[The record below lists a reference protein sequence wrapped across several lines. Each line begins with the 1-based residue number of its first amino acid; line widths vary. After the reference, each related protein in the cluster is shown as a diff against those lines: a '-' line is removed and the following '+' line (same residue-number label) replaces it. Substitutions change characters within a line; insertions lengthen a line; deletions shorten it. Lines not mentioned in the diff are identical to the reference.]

1 MLGRV
6 CLRKGRVCTR
16 RLLILLCHDDGICGR
31 HTQPVLGLL
40 TQVLRGQATCES
52 LALRSALA
60 YCKSF
65 AFVCGIAF
73 QRSSGR
79 AKIVLS
85 LIVEEGVS
93 SKGYRSWYY

>member
-6 CLRKGRVCTR
+6 CPWKGRVCTR

-40 TQVLRGQATCES
+40 TEVLRGQATCES

-65 AFVCGIAF
+65 ASVRGVAF
-73 QRSSGR
+73 QRSSTR
-79 AKIVLS
+79 VKTVLS
-85 LIVEEGVS
+85 LIVEEGV
-93 SKGYRSWYY
+93 RSEVWYY